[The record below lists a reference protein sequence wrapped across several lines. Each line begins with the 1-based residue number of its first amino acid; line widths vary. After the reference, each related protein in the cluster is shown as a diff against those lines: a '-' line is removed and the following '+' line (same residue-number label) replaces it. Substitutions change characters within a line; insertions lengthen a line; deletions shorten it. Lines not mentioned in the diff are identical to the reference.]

1 MQRIEFAAGTNGA
14 SVEGAVAVGEFDRY
28 VLGASAGQT
37 MGVHLDS
44 DADNATFVVLAPD
57 TTSLAFGPQ
66 DATVYLPMDGD
77 YEIAV
82 AVTAGEQTT
91 YAMTVWID

>member
-1 MQRIEFAAGTNGA
+1 MSETFAEPANG
-14 SVEGAVAVGEFDRY
+14 E
-28 VLGASAGQT
+28 L
-37 MGVHLDS
+37 
-44 DADNATFVVLAPD
+44 
-57 TTSLAFGPQ
+57 SLAFGPQ
-66 DATVYLPMDGD
+66 DATVYQPMDGD